1 MLPKPFGDVR
11 GERSPPAPKP
21 TASSATPLSG
31 ADPATPRDI
40 PKLSRKTIKFLR
52 VVVTFL
58 EGRGR
63 AGPSGLTRR
72 FAVSLRTIV
81 QALGGELYDRGL
93 RANIPAPG
101 HSAADRSVSLL
112 LEGGRIVVHTFGDS
126 DWRAVLDHL
135 RAHQLIDAA
144 NAPTSLG
151 AAREAVARGGA
162 VSRPERLG
170 AALQLWEGAR
180 PVRRTISER
189 HCRLRGIL
197 RDLPCGE
204 VLRHNAEAP
213 VSAYRKTGYHRPALL
228 AAIRDAEGRFTA
240 VEVTYL
246 LPNGRRAEDL
256 HLPRKTVGLAPGGCA
271 VRLDPAAEAMVVAE
285 GVFTTLSASERF
297 GLPGWALMS
306 TRNLRAWSA
315 PAGVRSVLIA
325 ADRGVDGEASAA
337 VLRARLEADEVAA
350 TIALPPAPFGDWNE
364 WALAVGRGDRPG
376 LRGGRKGGGGCAQG
390 QDDPRPGAGA

>member
-1 MLPKPFGDVR
+1 M
-11 GERSPPAPKP
+11 
-21 TASSATPLSG
+21 
-31 ADPATPRDI
+31 
-40 PKLSRKTIKFLR
+40 
-52 VVVTFL
+52 
-58 EGRGR
+58 
-63 AGPSGLTRR
+63 
-72 FAVSLRTIV
+72 SLRTIV
-81 QALGGELYDRGL
+81 QTLGGELYDRGL

-144 NAPTSLG
+144 NAPSSLG
-151 AAREAVARGGA
+151 AAREAVARGSV
-162 VSRPERLG
+162 VSRPERLD
-170 AALQLWEGAR
+170 AALRLWDGAR

-197 RDLPCGE
+197 RDLPDGE

-213 VSAYRKTGYHRPALL
+213 VSAYRRTRHHRPALL

-256 HLPRKTVGLAPGGCA
+256 RLPRKTIGLAPGGCA
-271 VRLDPAAEAMVVAE
+271 VRLDSAAEAMLVAE

-306 TRNLRAWSA
+306 TRNLRVWSA

-325 ADRGVDGEASAA
+325 DRGADGEASAA
-337 VLRARLEADEVAA
+337 TLRARLAAKGVAA
-350 TIALPPAPFGDWNE
+350 TIALPPSPFGDWNE
-364 WALAVGRGDRPG
+364 WALASGAGGSARAGRGEEGRG
-376 LRGGRKGGGGCAQG
+376 LGAPRGRMTLAQALEPDP
-390 QDDPRPGAGA
+390 DD

>member
-1 MLPKPFGDVR
+1 M
-11 GERSPPAPKP
+11 
-21 TASSATPLSG
+21 
-31 ADPATPRDI
+31 
-40 PKLSRKTIKFLR
+40 
-52 VVVTFL
+52 
-58 EGRGR
+58 
-63 AGPSGLTRR
+63 
-72 FAVSLRTIV
+72 SLRTIV
-81 QALGGELYDRGL
+81 QTLGGELYDRGL

-101 HSAADRSVSLL
+101 HSAVDRSVSLL

-151 AAREAVARGGA
+151 AAREAGARA
-162 VSRPERLG
+162 TVVSRPERLG
-170 AALQLWEGAR
+170 AALKLWEGAR
-180 PVRRTISER
+180 PVRCTISER

-197 RDLPCGE
+197 RDLPGGE
-204 VLRHNAEAP
+204 VLRHKAEAP
-213 VSAYRKTGYHRPALL
+213 ISAYRKTRYHRPALL

-256 HLPRKTVGLAPGGCA
+256 RLSRKTVGLAPGGCA
-271 VRLDPAAEAMVVAE
+271 VRLDSVAEAMLVAE
-285 GVFTTLSASERF
+285 GVFTTLSASARF

-325 ADRGVDGEASAA
+325 ADRGADGEASAA
-337 VLRARLEADEVAA
+337 ILRARLGAEGVAG
-350 TIALPPAPFGDWNE
+350 TIALPPTPFGDWNE
-364 WALAVGRGDRPG
+364 WALAAGAGGSARAGRGEEG
-376 LRGGRKGGGGCAQG
+376 RGGV
-390 QDDPRPGAGA
+390 RPGAG